1 MVGRVRHGLGTTREE
16 RAVLARL
23 TGPERIQQFLDS
35 IGYSADAFYRSPRAV
50 LRDRKAHCFDGALF
64 AAAAFAHLG
73 RPPLLL
79 DLRAVRDDDHVLAIF
94 RHGRHVGAVAK
105 SNFVGLRFREPIFR
119 NLREL
124 ALSYFEDFYNL
135 DGEKTLRSYS
145 RVVDLRGFRFDWK
158 TCDERLDAIAERLDA
173 VRHVPLLAAAQE
185 RALCRTDERSYAAGM
200 LGVNAAGLYRP
211 QGARRGRRPA

>member
-1 MVGRVRHGLGTTREE
+1 MVERVRHGLGTTGEE
-16 RAVLARL
+16 RAALARL

-35 IGYSADAFYRSPRAV
+35 IAYSADPFYRSPRTV

-64 AAAAFAHLG
+64 AAAAFARLG

-79 DLRAVRDDDHVLAIF
+79 DLRAVRDDDHVLAVF
-94 RHGRHVGAVAK
+94 RRGRHLGAVAK

-124 ALSYFEDFYNL
+124 ALSYFEDFYNV

-145 RVVDLRGFRFDWK
+145 RLVDLRAFRFDWT
-158 TCDERLDAIAERLDA
+158 TCDQRLDAIAERLDA
-173 VRHVPLLAAAQE
+173 ARHVRLLDAAQE

-200 LGVNAAGLYRP
+200 LGVNSAGLYRP
-211 QGARRGRRPA
+211 ESALARGRPA